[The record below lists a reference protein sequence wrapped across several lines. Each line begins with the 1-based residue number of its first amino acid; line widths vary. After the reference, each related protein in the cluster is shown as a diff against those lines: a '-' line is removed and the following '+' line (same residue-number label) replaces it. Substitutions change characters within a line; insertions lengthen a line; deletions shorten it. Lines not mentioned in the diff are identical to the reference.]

1 METQK
6 LLIIEDDIWIA
17 NSLKLYLQNSWYDVD
32 TLNSWE
38 KAVETILEWNYNLV
52 ILDINLPSKD
62 WLTICK
68 EVRVTNNTPIIM
80 LTARSE
86 DKIDWF
92 ELWADDYMSKP
103 FSPRE
108 LIARIKSILRR
119 LNTNQETQN
128 SDWIIKINDIEID
141 HDKFLVYKNWEKIVF
156 TKNEFDILYK
166 IVSEDWKLVER
177 ETLMKDIIWYDNYAY
192 DRTIDTHIKNIR
204 KKLNDK
210 DLILTIR
217 WKWYRIN
224 K

>member
-1 METQK
+1 MVNEK
-6 LLIIEDDIWIA
+6 LLIVEDDTWIA
-17 NSLKLYLQNSWYDVD
+17 NSLKLYLENSWYYVD
-32 TLNSWE
+32 ILNDWLNATQ
-38 KAVETILEWNYNLV
+38 KITQWNYDLV
-52 ILDINLPSKD
+52 ILDINLPYKD

-68 EVRVTNNTPIIM
+68 EVRAINNTPIII

-119 LNTNQETQN
+119 LNTTTNEN
-128 SDWIIKINDIEID
+128 SDWIIKINNIEID
-141 HDKFLVYKNWEKIVF
+141 HNKFLVFKNWEKLIL

-204 KKLNDK
+204 KKLWDK
-210 DLILTIR
+210 DFILTIR

>member
-1 METQK
+1 MVNEK
-6 LLIIEDDIWIA
+6 LLIVEDDIWIA
-17 NSLKLYLQNSWYDVD
+17 NSLKLYLENSWYCVD
-32 TLNSWE
+32 ILNDWVN
-38 KAVETILEWNYNLV
+38 ATQNIINWNYDLV
-52 ILDINLPSKD
+52 ILDINLPYKD

-68 EVRVTNNTPIIM
+68 EVRAVNNTPIII

-119 LNTNQETQN
+119 LNTSQIENN
-128 SDWIIKINDIEID
+128 DGIIKINGIEID
-141 HDKFLVYKNWEKIVF
+141 HNKFLVYKNWEKIVL

-177 ETLMKDIIWYDNYAY
+177 DTLMKDIIWYDNYAY

-204 KKLNDK
+204 RKIWDK
-210 DLILTIR
+210 DFILTIR